1 MPACR
6 RIRRSFYG
14 YPYSREETLNYLRI
28 IAAGSILFAAGF
40 GSAQA
45 QQNDPAVNYPN
56 RAVKI
61 IASSPAGGGVDIIAR
76 LIGERLQKRFGQ
88 PFVVEN
94 RAGAGGGAGAE
105 PVYLSDPDG
114 YTLLVSQPSV
124 LTTNTAMYR
133 KLNYD
138 PAGFEPISMLA
149 DVPNVLLVR
158 PNFPA
163 KSAKE
168 FVDYVKA
175 NPGKLNYGSQGVGS
189 RAHLTAELFDAR
201 AGTKLVHVPYKG
213 SAPALND
220 LIAGHIDLIFME
232 LPSAM
237 RLHEAGKAN
246 ILAVTA
252 NKRLAMLPDVPTME
266 EAGVPIQSTTWT
278 AMSAPPK
285 TPKAIIMKLNGAI
298 NAELRTEEVKAQYGK
313 LVTDPTESNPE
324 TLRGFIQD
332 ETKLWV
338 EVIRLAK
345 IQPE

>member
-1 MPACR
+1 M
-6 RIRRSFYG
+6 
-14 YPYSREETLNYLRI
+14 NYLPF
-28 IAAGSILFAAGF
+28 IAAGTALLAATFAN
-40 GSAQA
+40 A
-45 QQNDPAVNYPN
+45 QQNDAASYPN
-56 RAVKI
+56 KPVRI

-76 LIGERLQKRFGQ
+76 LIGERLQKRLGQ
-88 PFVVEN
+88 PFIVEN

-105 PVYLSDPDG
+105 PVYHSDPDG

-124 LTTNTAMYR
+124 LTTNTALYS

-138 PAGFEPISMLA
+138 PAGFEPVSMLA

-163 KSAKE
+163 KTAKE
-168 FVDYVKA
+168 FVEHAKA
-175 NPGKLNYGSQGVGS
+175 SRGKLNYGSQGIGS

-201 AGTKLVHVPYKG
+201 AGSKLVHVPYKG

-232 LPSAM
+232 LPSAL
-237 RLHEAGKAN
+237 RLHESGKAH

-252 NKRLAMLPDVPTME
+252 KKRLPMLPDVPTME
-266 EAGVPIQSTTWT
+266 EAGVPLESTTWT

-285 TPKAIIMKLNGAI
+285 TPKAITGKLNNSI
-298 NAELRTEEVKAQYGK
+298 NAELRTDEVKAQYAK
-313 LVTDPTESNPE
+313 LVTEPAESSPE
-324 TLRGFIQD
+324 SLREFIKY
-332 ETKLWV
+332 ETKLWGDL
-338 EVIRLAK
+338 IRAAK